1 MSKLNEVKEYIT
13 KMLGNKQNL
22 LIICIVVILI
32 GVAIYVYQ
40 HYVKPKLTTTYVDN
54 KEFIME
60 GDDTGNDVA
69 DLYYFYTPWCPHC
82 KKASPVWEELKSQL
96 ENKTVN
102 NVSINFFAV
111 DCDEDP
117 DTAAK
122 YKISGYPTIKLIY
135 KNQIIEYDA
144 KPDVGTLHK
153 FLESSLN

>member
-1 MSKLNEVKEYIT
+1 MSKLNEVKEYLT

-32 GVAIYVYQ
+32 GVAMYVYN
-40 HYVKPKLTTTYVDN
+40 HYVKPKLVTNYVDN
-54 KEFIME
+54 KEFVT
-60 GDDTGNDVA
+60 GDANVDNDVA
-69 DLYYFYTPWCPHC
+69 DLYYFYTTWCPHC
-82 KKASPVWEELKSQL
+82 KNASPVWEELKAQL

-102 NVSINFFAV
+102 NVSINFFTV

-122 YKISGYPTIKLIY
+122 YKITGYPTIKLIY

-144 KPDVGTLHK
+144 KPDVDTLNK